1 MVRAGCA
8 AVMASIA
15 LVGCYASTEPA
26 TDISIG
32 GATLHARGT
41 ANNGRASSYFEYGPT
56 SVAGFERRTPGLG
69 WPAGASGPF
78 SETTRFLGPLYADTD
93 YKFRVCGS
101 NADDLNGPRV
111 CAQTRTFRT
120 PQATK
125 DAVIGGWSFG
135 ISPGFAAGGV
145 NASAEPNGSNP
156 GGTMRHQ
163 LHEPNT
169 IFAGRVT
176 CVQVSGRTGVVGA
189 VGRRTTDG
197 TEPDPN
203 GTPNAS
209 SVVTVVDGGP
219 GGSDRVGVTLST
231 STAPPACTA
240 GTSGTTFLP
249 TINVYDVP

>member
-8 AVMASIA
+8 AVVASIA
-15 LVGCYASTEPA
+15 LAGCYASTEPA
-26 TDISIG
+26 TDVSIR
-32 GATLHARGT
+32 GATLNARGT
-41 ANNGRASSYFEYGPT
+41 ANNGPASSYFEYGPT
-56 SVAGFERRTPGLG
+56 SLAGFERRTPFLR

-78 SETTRFLGPLYADTD
+78 SDTTRFLGPLYADTE

-101 NADDLNGPRV
+101 DDDDLNAPAV

-120 PQATK
+120 PPATD
-125 DAVIGGWSFG
+125 DAVLGGWRFG
-135 ISPGFAAGGV
+135 ISPGFAAGEV
-145 NASAEPNGSNP
+145 DASAEPNGSNP
-156 GGTMRHQ
+156 RGTMRHQ

-176 CVQVSGRTGVVGA
+176 CVHVSGRTGVVGA

-219 GGSDRVGVTLST
+219 GGSDRVGVTLSS

-240 GTSGTTFLP
+240 GTSGTTFLA

>member
-1 MVRAGCA
+1 MWA
-8 AVMASIA
+8 
-15 LVGCYASTEPA
+15 
-26 TDISIG
+26 
-32 GATLHARGT
+32 LHARGT
-41 ANNGRASSYFEYGPT
+41 ANNGPASSYFEYGPT
-56 SVAGFERRTPGLG
+56 SLTGFERQTPGHR

-78 SETTRFLGPLYADTD
+78 SDNTRFLGPLYANTD

-101 NADDLNGPRV
+101 DDDDLNGPTV

-120 PQATK
+120 PPATK
-125 DAVIGGWSFG
+125 DAVIGGGRFG
-135 ISPGFAAGGV
+135 ISPGFAAGEV
-145 NASAEPNGSNP
+145 DAFAEPNGSNP

-176 CVQVSGRTGVVGA
+176 CVQVSGRTGVIGA

-219 GGSDRVGVTLST
+219 GGSDRVGVTQST
-231 STAPPACTA
+231 STAPPACTG
-240 GTSGTTFLP
+240 GTSFMTFLA